1 MRTPKRRSDKIPR
14 QKLEAQMSLAK
25 YQNLKKQ
32 LETLEKQQKEEV
44 LIVKDLSTTGDY
56 SENAGYQ
63 SAKYQ
68 LRRTNNRID
77 RIKDLLSRAE
87 IIEIE
92 QQGDQIEIGHQV
104 RLKSGNQERIY
115 QILGPLEAKPE
126 KGLISHHSPLGSALL
141 GKKKGDKFSLNLNK
155 GKKDYE
161 IIDFF

>member
-1 MRTPKRRSDKIPR
+1 M
-14 QKLEAQMSLAK
+14 
-25 YQNLKKQ
+25 
-32 LETLEKQQKEEV
+32 
-44 LIVKDLSTTGDY
+44 STTGDY

-104 RLKSGNQERIY
+104 RLKAEI
-115 QILGPLEAKPE
+115 
-126 KGLISHHSPLGSALL
+126 
-141 GKKKGDKFSLNLNK
+141 KKEFTKF
-155 GKKDYE
+155 
-161 IIDFF
+161 